1 METLIIQAESE
12 QIAALKAFFKS
23 VGIQFKTE
31 QDTTEY
37 LVSTEANRKELI
49 DSMQEAQ
56 EGKTQK
62 VNLDDIW
69 K

>member
-23 VGIQFKTE
+23 VGITFKTE
-31 QDTTEY
+31 LDTTEY
-37 LVSTEANRKELI
+37 LMSNEVNRKELA
-49 DSMQEAQ
+49 DSIQEAK

-62 VNLDDIW
+62 VHLDDIW